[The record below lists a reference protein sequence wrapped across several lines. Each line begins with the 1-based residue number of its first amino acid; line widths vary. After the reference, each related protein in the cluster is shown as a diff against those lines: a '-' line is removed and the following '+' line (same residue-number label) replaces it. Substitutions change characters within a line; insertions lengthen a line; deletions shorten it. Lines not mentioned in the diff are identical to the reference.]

1 VGIVASLVMT
11 ECIIMIYIPSYDQIQ
26 IVAIKVAEGKV
37 IVLLKEDGQKH
48 NTKHNWNQDQGYG
61 SCVNQSMVNWI
72 AQFG

>member
-1 VGIVASLVMT
+1 
-11 ECIIMIYIPSYDQIQ
+11 
-26 IVAIKVAEGKV
+26 VAIKVAKGKV